1 MFEKKQLKEEDPK
14 INTGSKSYFFFL
26 FINNEHLPL
35 GNQMIQVFSQ
45 TSLLNIEVR
54 LI

>member
-14 INTGSKSYFFFL
+14 INTGSKSYFFF
-26 FINNEHLPL
+26 FYL
-35 GNQMIQVFSQ
+35 GNQMVQVFSQ

>member
-1 MFEKKQLKEEDPK
+1 MFEKKQLKDPK
-14 INTGSKSYFFFL
+14 INTGSKRYFL

-35 GNQMIQVFSQ
+35 GNQIFQVFSQ
-45 TSLLNIEVR
+45 TSLLNIEGR